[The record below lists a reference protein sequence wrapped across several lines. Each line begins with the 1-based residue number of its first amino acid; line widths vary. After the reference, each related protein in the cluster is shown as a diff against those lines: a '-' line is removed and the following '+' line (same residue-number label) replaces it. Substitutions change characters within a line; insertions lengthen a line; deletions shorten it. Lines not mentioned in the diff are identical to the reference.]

1 MIERVAARRNSA
13 NRPRGTIEIKAIEV
27 DRDVYREQLID
38 NVLPAILA
46 NFPDLN
52 SPIKIQ
58 QDNAR
63 PHIYPDDADFVAA
76 AQNQGVDLQ
85 VVNQEPNSPDHNIND
100 LVFFSFH

>member
-1 MIERVAARRNSA
+1 M
-13 NRPRGTIEIKAIEV
+13 
-27 DRDVYREQLID
+27 YRAQLID

-46 NFPDLN
+46 NFSN

-100 LVFFSFH
+100 LGFFRSIDALQQEETANSLQELLDIVTNA